1 MREMRV
7 ALSIEP
13 AFRGFWR
20 SSVRFLW
27 LAPKR
32 RAPTDGRVYFI
43 LINGLMVPRGGLRGD
58 PIIALIILPFL
69 SAVYSF
75 VTQCCIIVW
84 MRISRALEG
93 LELCL
98 AEGFGTTE
106 WTDVNNAEAGTS
118 RRYRKKKD
126 SRK

>member
-43 LINGLMVPRGGLRGD
+43 LINGLMVPRGGIEPPTLRFSVAFSVVST
-58 PIIALIILPFL
+58 IIIRFH
-69 SAVYSF
+69 
-75 VTQCCIIVW
+75 
-84 MRISRALEG
+84 
-93 LELCL
+93 
-98 AEGFGTTE
+98 
-106 WTDVNNAEAGTS
+106 
-118 RRYRKKKD
+118 
-126 SRK
+126 